1 MNNRAVLL
9 FIPVIVAAIVLQI
22 TILPVFLL
30 PAFKPD
36 LLLVLMIFMALRGPS
51 GSGALLAWLLGAFS
65 DVFSG
70 LYLGLHAF
78 TYLIVFLVIKAVS
91 DRLYAESALLFVL
104 TTAGVTLAVFTLNMI
119 LLLMFTANPG
129 IAYSM
134 LADIVPRLLV
144 NCFVA
149 SLVTLLPGFD
159 RNLEI
164 DH

>member
-1 MNNRAVLL
+1 MNNRTLLL
-9 FIPVIVAAIVLQI
+9 FIPVLVVAVALQVS
-22 TILPVFLL
+22 ILPVFIL

-51 GSGALLAWLLGAFS
+51 GSGAPLAWLLGALC

-70 LYLGLHAF
+70 IYLGLNAVA
-78 TYLIVFLVIKAVS
+78 YLIVFLIIKGVS
-91 DRLYAESALLFVL
+91 DRLYAESALLFVVM
-104 TTAGVTLAVFTLNMI
+104 TAGVTLAVFTLNMV
-119 LLLMFTANPG
+119 LLLMFTATPG

-134 LADIVPRLLV
+134 FADIVPRLLV

-164 DH
+164 A

>member
-1 MNNRAVLL
+1 
-9 FIPVIVAAIVLQI
+9 
-22 TILPVFLL
+22 
-30 PAFKPD
+30 
-36 LLLVLMIFMALRGPS
+36 MIFVALRGPS
-51 GSGALLAWLLGAFS
+51 GTGAPLAWLLGALS

-70 LYLGLHAF
+70 LYLGLNAG
-78 TYLIVFLVIKAVS
+78 TYLIVFLIIKGVS

-119 LLLMFTANPG
+119 LLFMFTTTPG

-134 LADIVPRLLV
+134 FADIVPRLLI

-159 RNLEI
+159 KNLEI
-164 DH
+164 A